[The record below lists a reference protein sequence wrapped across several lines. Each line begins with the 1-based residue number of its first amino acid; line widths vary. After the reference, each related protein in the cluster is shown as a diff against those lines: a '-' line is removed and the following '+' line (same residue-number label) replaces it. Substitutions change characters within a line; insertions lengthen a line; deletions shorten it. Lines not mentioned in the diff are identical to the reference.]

1 MNIRPIVFIYFWR
14 SKILKQ
20 LYDVLIIGGGVIGS
34 AIAREM
40 SRYRL
45 KIGVLEKNLDVCC
58 ETSGRNS
65 GVIHGGFA
73 YDTGSLKAKLCV
85 EGNQIMGQLSEE
97 LDFPFERCGKVLVGN
112 TPEDQEA
119 LERTMKQG
127 KANGVNGMELIGKER
142 LHELVP
148 AVVGEFAMYSAES
161 GIVDPFG
168 YTVALAENAA
178 ENGVDY
184 FFDREVTAIE
194 RDGDSNYV
202 ITTSGGT
209 FYSRWVVN
217 SAGLGCG
224 KISELL
230 GMGGYKII
238 GSKGDYIILDKRT
251 GPLLPMP
258 VYPVPSNTYMGIHV
272 TNTTDGNVIVG
283 PNADLTRNFTYYGV
297 SQENM
302 DYLARSASDLWP
314 CIHKKDYIRNYS
326 GILPKW
332 VDENG
337 AIQDFKIEVQDMT
350 APRAIN
356 LIGIESPG
364 LTAAVPIAR
373 YAVGLMAERETLAL
387 NSSFNP
393 IRKGVVRFAEL
404 SKEEQNLKILENP
417 EYGEVICRCE
427 KVTKAE
433 ILQAI
438 HNPLGVDTL
447 TGIKYRTRSMMGR
460 CQGGYCQMRIAQ
472 LLEQELGKKE
482 DQIQYARKGSNMFFG
497 KVRQEVES

>member
-1 MNIRPIVFIYFWR
+1 MR
-14 SKILKQ
+14 Q
-20 LYDVLIIGGGVIGS
+20 LYDVLIIGGGVVGS
-34 AIAREM
+34 AVAREM
-40 SRYRL
+40 SGYSL
-45 KIGVLEKNLDVCC
+45 KIGVLEKNPDVCC

-85 EGNQIMGQLSEE
+85 QGNEMMGRLAEE
-97 LDFPFERCGKVLVGN
+97 LDFPFRRCGKVLVGN
-112 TPEDQEA
+112 TREDFHT
-119 LERTMKQG
+119 LERMMAQG
-127 KANGVNGMELIGKER
+127 EANGVRGLELIGGER

-148 AVVGEFAMYSAES
+148 EVRGSFAMFSPGS
-161 GIVDPFG
+161 GIVDPFL
-168 YTVALAENAA
+168 YTIALAENAHA
-178 ENGVDY
+178 NGVDY
-184 FFDREVTAIE
+184 FLEREVTAIR
-194 RDGDSNYV
+194 RDRDQNYV
-202 ITTSGGT
+202 ITASGEEFHT
-209 FYSRWVVN
+209 RWIVN

-224 KISELL
+224 DISELL
-230 GMGGYKII
+230 GINGYRII

-272 TNTTDGNVIVG
+272 TNTVDGNVIVG
-283 PNADLTRNFTYYGV
+283 PNADLTDNFTYYGV
-297 SQENM
+297 SRKNM
-302 DYLARSASDLWP
+302 EDLAESASDLWP

-332 VDENG
+332 VDEQG
-337 AIQDFKIEVQDMT
+337 VIQDFKIEIRDDE

-373 YAVGLMAERETLAL
+373 YALGLMAERERLTP
-387 NSSFNP
+387 NP
-393 IRKGVVRFAEL
+393 EFQPVRRGILRFAEFTR
-404 SKEEQNLKILENP
+404 EEQNRLILEDP
-417 EYGEVICRCE
+417 DYGEVICRCE

-433 ILQAI
+433 ILKAV
-438 HNPLGVDTL
+438 HNPLRVDTM

-472 LLEQELGKKE
+472 LLEEELGKQVTE
-482 DQIQYARKGSNMFFG
+482 VRYGRKDSWMFFG
-497 KVRQEVES
+497 KMREEAE